1 MKLSIRFTGRTDF
14 ITFNDVVHFSK
25 IAYSTY
31 HVVLKHSTHNNQIQ
45 HIPSDCIL
53 VKGIDDD
60 EHVAS
65 AAITRV
71 EEFNIKGE

>member
-14 ITFNDVVHFSK
+14 ITFNDVVRFSK

-31 HVVLKHSTHNNQIQ
+31 HVVLKHSAHNNQIQ

-53 VKGIDDD
+53 VKG
-60 EHVAS
+60 H
-65 AAITRV
+65 R
-71 EEFNIKGE
+71 